1 MAAGSSF
8 SRSLAG
14 VIFDVDGVLLA
25 SPHERAWREALRGIV
40 DPARFTTQLYQAH
53 VAGKPRLDGAR
64 AALAELGISDAA
76 EQATA
81 YAVRK
86 QSILEALIAAR
97 DFTVFPDALRFVQA
111 LAIARVRLAVASS
124 SNNANDMMRL
134 IHVPPDRTL
143 LDLFDANVCG
153 RVLPFGKPHPGIF
166 LLAAEELGVAPAGC
180 LVIEDASAGI
190 LAARAGGMLG
200 LGVARL
206 ADAALLRSAGADL
219 VVSSLDEVDVDAL
232 VAGRLATRN
241 G

>member
-111 LAIARVRLAVASS
+111 LAIARVRLA
-124 SNNANDMMRL
+124 
-134 IHVPPDRTL
+134 
-143 LDLFDANVCG
+143 
-153 RVLPFGKPHPGIF
+153 
-166 LLAAEELGVAPAGC
+166 
-180 LVIEDASAGI
+180 
-190 LAARAGGMLG
+190 
-200 LGVARL
+200 
-206 ADAALLRSAGADL
+206 
-219 VVSSLDEVDVDAL
+219 
-232 VAGRLATRN
+232 
-241 G
+241 